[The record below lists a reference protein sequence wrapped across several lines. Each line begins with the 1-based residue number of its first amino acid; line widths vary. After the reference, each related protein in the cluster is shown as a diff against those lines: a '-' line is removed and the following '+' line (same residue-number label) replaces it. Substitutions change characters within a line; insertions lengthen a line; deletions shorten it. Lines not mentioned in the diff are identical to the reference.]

1 MPSSR
6 RTFENFFK
14 IPFSYRLK
22 AFFFFSFRE
31 LPSDQENKNG
41 LAAKLLWFLGHR
53 VSVDDVSTLKFRT
66 AGKGIKNSE
75 CPAVRK
81 CSKISAKF
89 LSFSNRLKVFYI
101 HLE

>member
-53 VSVDDVSTLKFRT
+53 VASMTFRHLNFVQPGRVLQTLSALQSENVLKFLQ
-66 AGKGIKNSE
+66 NSS
-75 CPAVRK
+75 V
-81 CSKISAKF
+81 F
-89 LSFSNRLKVFYI
+89 LIV
-101 HLE
+101 